1 MRSGFLLSHTPLHST
16 SLTGHEIQQQH
27 IVSASRN
34 CEAVVIRLS
43 EGATVKSACAQERQ
57 QRQQSPQR
65 QLQQRSEQPSRND
78 SEDPN

>member
-43 EGATVKSACAQERQ
+43 EGATVKTARAQERQ
-57 QRQQSPQR
+57 QQPPQC
-65 QLQQRSEQPSRND
+65 QLLLRSEQPSRND